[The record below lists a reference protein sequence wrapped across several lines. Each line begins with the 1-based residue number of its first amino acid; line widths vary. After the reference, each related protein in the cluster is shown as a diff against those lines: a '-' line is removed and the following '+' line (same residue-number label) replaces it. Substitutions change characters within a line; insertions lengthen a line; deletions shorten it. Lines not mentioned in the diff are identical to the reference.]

1 MSEKM
6 LTEEGLPAVPTT
18 SNDDLLDI
26 GEIDVN
32 AADETNDE
40 EESNLSE
47 PDHEPSQR
55 SPKDAKKKKDK
66 KENRRGT
73 SSYKKYEPQDQ
84 KRNQS
89 RKRRYSET
97 RSEERT
103 IEQSE
108 EALKALNRHSQ
119 RGTCP
124 KTLQY
129 KARARIR
136 ADEAFTTDIKR
147 IRKTTEQ
154 DVVNALIRYHE
165 RRIAES
171 KKSLKRQK
179 RPTGTVNKKST
190 DNKNTHEQNV
200 KEIAE
205 NFFKKFNEF
214 KNLMNTMSN
223 KSGEKYAC
231 LLTKSNLHNKGVQ
244 ENNKL
249 SKSGSKKRKERKTSK
264 TQAYKRTQLE
274 RNKGYIKNLYSQ
286 NITDHEIN
294 LLSKGLKFIPTP
306 LTKEQHIRRQ
316 LLQDFEQ
323 FARRMRLKY
332 IFHGQNNKPH
342 PYHVKSN
349 WIPQVQ
355 PSVALESYL
364 EEVKL
369 QLAEIKLS
377 QPKNNLSSKEREA
390 LQSLKRNKDLNV
402 KKADKGS
409 CVVIMDTEN
418 KINEGQTLLDNSKH
432 YRPLDEPMVKETQ
445 YKVKQLI
452 QELHENKNVDDMTK
466 K

>member
-1 MSEKM
+1 
-6 LTEEGLPAVPTT
+6 
-18 SNDDLLDI
+18 
-26 GEIDVN
+26 
-32 AADETNDE
+32 
-40 EESNLSE
+40 
-47 PDHEPSQR
+47 
-55 SPKDAKKKKDK
+55 
-66 KENRRGT
+66 
-73 SSYKKYEPQDQ
+73 
-84 KRNQS
+84 
-89 RKRRYSET
+89 
-97 RSEERT
+97 
-103 IEQSE
+103 
-108 EALKALNRHSQ
+108 
-119 RGTCP
+119 
-124 KTLQY
+124 
-129 KARARIR
+129 
-136 ADEAFTTDIKR
+136 
-147 IRKTTEQ
+147 
-154 DVVNALIRYHE
+154 
-165 RRIAES
+165 
-171 KKSLKRQK
+171 
-179 RPTGTVNKKST
+179 
-190 DNKNTHEQNV
+190 
-200 KEIAE
+200 
-205 NFFKKFNEF
+205 
-214 KNLMNTMSN
+214 MSN

-249 SKSGSKKRKERKTSK
+249 SKSGSKKRKECKTSK

-274 RNKGYIKNLYSQ
+274 RNRGYIKNLSSQ

-377 QPKNNLSSKEREA
+377 QPRNNLSSKEREA

-452 QELHENKNVDDMTK
+452 Q
-466 K
+466 

>member
-1 MSEKM
+1 M
-6 LTEEGLPAVPTT
+6 T
-18 SNDDLLDI
+18 S
-26 GEIDVN
+26 VQ
-32 AADETNDE
+32 A
-40 EESNLSE
+40 
-47 PDHEPSQR
+47 
-55 SPKDAKKKKDK
+55 
-66 KENRRGT
+66 
-73 SSYKKYEPQDQ
+73 
-84 KRNQS
+84 
-89 RKRRYSET
+89 
-97 RSEERT
+97 
-103 IEQSE
+103 
-108 EALKALNRHSQ
+108 
-119 RGTCP
+119 
-124 KTLQY
+124 
-129 KARARIR
+129 
-136 ADEAFTTDIKR
+136 
-147 IRKTTEQ
+147 
-154 DVVNALIRYHE
+154 
-165 RRIAES
+165 
-171 KKSLKRQK
+171 SLA
-179 RPTGTVNKKST
+179 
-190 DNKNTHEQNV
+190 NKN
-200 KEIAE
+200 K
-205 NFFKKFNEF
+205 
-214 KNLMNTMSN
+214 
-223 KSGEKYAC
+223 
-231 LLTKSNLHNKGVQ
+231 
-244 ENNKL
+244 
-249 SKSGSKKRKERKTSK
+249 
-264 TQAYKRTQLE
+264 
-274 RNKGYIKNLYSQ
+274 

-306 LTKEQHIRRQ
+306 LTKKQHIRRQ

-452 QELHENKNVDDMTK
+452 QELHENKNIDDMTK
-466 K
+466 KWLSQTPSPPRIPIFYTLTKIHKPTPVGRPIISGCDGPTERKSAFLDRLLQPIAQRQTSYLKDSTDFIDFIESTEVPKHAIIVSMDVTSLYTNIPQEEGIKTICKAYVTHYKDKPPIPTRSLERTLNSIHSIFLEKITSKHTGQRWEQRSLLLSQISSWRK

>member
-1 MSEKM
+1 
-6 LTEEGLPAVPTT
+6 
-18 SNDDLLDI
+18 
-26 GEIDVN
+26 
-32 AADETNDE
+32 
-40 EESNLSE
+40 
-47 PDHEPSQR
+47 
-55 SPKDAKKKKDK
+55 
-66 KENRRGT
+66 
-73 SSYKKYEPQDQ
+73 
-84 KRNQS
+84 
-89 RKRRYSET
+89 
-97 RSEERT
+97 
-103 IEQSE
+103 
-108 EALKALNRHSQ
+108 
-119 RGTCP
+119 
-124 KTLQY
+124 
-129 KARARIR
+129 
-136 ADEAFTTDIKR
+136 
-147 IRKTTEQ
+147 
-154 DVVNALIRYHE
+154 
-165 RRIAES
+165 
-171 KKSLKRQK
+171 
-179 RPTGTVNKKST
+179 
-190 DNKNTHEQNV
+190 
-200 KEIAE
+200 
-205 NFFKKFNEF
+205 
-214 KNLMNTMSN
+214 MNTMSN

-274 RNKGYIKNLYSQ
+274 RNRGYIKNLSSQ

-377 QPKNNLSSKEREA
+377 QPRNNLSSKEREA

-452 QELHENKNVDDMTK
+452 Q
-466 K
+466 

>member
-1 MSEKM
+1 
-6 LTEEGLPAVPTT
+6 
-18 SNDDLLDI
+18 
-26 GEIDVN
+26 
-32 AADETNDE
+32 
-40 EESNLSE
+40 
-47 PDHEPSQR
+47 
-55 SPKDAKKKKDK
+55 
-66 KENRRGT
+66 
-73 SSYKKYEPQDQ
+73 
-84 KRNQS
+84 
-89 RKRRYSET
+89 
-97 RSEERT
+97 
-103 IEQSE
+103 
-108 EALKALNRHSQ
+108 
-119 RGTCP
+119 
-124 KTLQY
+124 
-129 KARARIR
+129 
-136 ADEAFTTDIKR
+136 
-147 IRKTTEQ
+147 
-154 DVVNALIRYHE
+154 
-165 RRIAES
+165 
-171 KKSLKRQK
+171 
-179 RPTGTVNKKST
+179 
-190 DNKNTHEQNV
+190 
-200 KEIAE
+200 
-205 NFFKKFNEF
+205 
-214 KNLMNTMSN
+214 MSN

-274 RNKGYIKNLYSQ
+274 RNRGYIKNLSSQ

-332 IFHGQNNKPH
+332 IFHGQNNKPR

-377 QPKNNLSSKEREA
+377 QPRNNLSSKEREA

-452 QELHENKNVDDMTK
+452 Q
-466 K
+466 